1 MRIYSALVVASVSV
15 VLMSGLTGCAVRGPS
30 VTVEPP
36 KVIVPGVV
44 VEGHGHGK
52 HCPPGQAK
60 KGKC

>member
-1 MRIYSALVVASVSV
+1 MRIYSALVVAV
-15 VLMSGLTGCAVRGPS
+15 VLTSGVTSCAVRGPS
-30 VTVEPP
+30 ITVEPP

-44 VEGHGHGK
+44 VEGHGK

>member
-1 MRIYSALVVASVSV
+1 MRNYLVVAIVVSS
-15 VLMSGLTGCAVRGPS
+15 MSALTACAVRGPS

-36 KVIVPGVV
+36 KVIVPGVI
-44 VEGHGHGK
+44 VEGQGHGK

>member
-1 MRIYSALVVASVSV
+1 MRIYSAFVAV

-44 VEGHGHGK
+44 EGHGHGK

>member
-1 MRIYSALVVASVSV
+1 MRIYSALIVTA
-15 VLMSGLTGCAVRGPS
+15 VLMSGVTGCAVRGPS

-36 KVIVPGVV
+36 KVIMPGVV
-44 VEGHGHGK
+44 VEGHGHGKNK

>member
-1 MRIYSALVVASVSV
+1 MRIYSAFIVTA
-15 VLMSGLTGCAVRGPS
+15 VLISGVTGCAVRGPS

-36 KVIVPGVV
+36 KVIIPGVV
-44 VEGHGHGK
+44 VEGHGKNK